1 LFDRLTTVLDVN
13 LRSKKAEI
21 LDIVRPLCVF
31 VAQLPEYSRNTARL
45 TLPARAARDCILAAR
60 EPGTL
65 LFKQLPEALG
75 LEPFGAE
82 QSSRMSHE
90 RVQEFVVCLKSALD
104 ELKTAYPH
112 LMARIRDKV
121 LTAFDA
127 PKSGGALQAFR
138 SALSQ
143 RCQDLVVNITDID
156 LKAFCLRLLD
166 SSFAEV
172 DWLESVGSYVATT
185 PPSRWKD
192 EDEAVFTEKLAG
204 LVKKFRR
211 VESIHFSGN
220 KPVFS
225 ADAIR
230 VALTVRDGRE
240 QERVVHLTAGEDQ
253 EARNIERRIS
263 QLLGPDD
270 RVSITAMS
278 RVIWRLLENHHEN
291 PGN

>member
-1 LFDRLTTVLDVN
+1 
-13 LRSKKAEI
+13 
-21 LDIVRPLCVF
+21 
-31 VAQLPEYSRNTARL
+31 
-45 TLPARAARDCILAAR
+45 
-60 EPGTL
+60 
-65 LFKQLPEALG
+65 
-75 LEPFGAE
+75 
-82 QSSRMSHE
+82 
-90 RVQEFVVCLKSALD
+90 
-104 ELKTAYPH
+104 
-112 LMARIRDKV
+112 
-121 LTAFDA
+121 
-127 PKSGGALQAFR
+127 
-138 SALSQ
+138 
-143 RCQDLVVNITDID
+143 
-156 LKAFCLRLLD
+156 
-166 SSFAEV
+166 V

-240 QERVVHLTAGEDQ
+240 QERVLHLTAGEDK
-253 EARNIERRIS
+253 EARSIERRIS

-278 RVIWRLLENHHEN
+278 RVIWRLLETPHEN
-291 PGN
+291 PDN